1 MLSLI
6 IMDTT
11 QILILLLIGVC
22 AGVLSGM
29 FGIGGGLIIVPAL
42 VFFMGMTQH
51 EAQGT
56 SIGLM
61 LLPIGILAAYKYYT
75 TGNLD
80 YRAGLIIAGAFVIGA
95 FYGAKISLAIDEIL
109 LKRIFGS
116 LMLLVSIKLILFP
129 QS

>member
-1 MLSLI
+1 
-6 IMDTT
+6 MDTT